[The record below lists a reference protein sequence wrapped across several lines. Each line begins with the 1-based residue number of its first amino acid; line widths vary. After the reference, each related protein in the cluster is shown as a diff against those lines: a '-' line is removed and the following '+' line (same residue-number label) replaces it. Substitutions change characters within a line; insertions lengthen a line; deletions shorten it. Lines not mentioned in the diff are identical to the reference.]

1 MLEKVIVRNFKKFGS
16 AEFDLSNR
24 VVIVGPNNS
33 GKTTL
38 LQAIAAWSELAFQW
52 RNQYPDLAREPD
64 GNYPSTDLNLLRFH
78 SIPLADFDH
87 LWRGKS
93 VEEPVSIHLHAKPP
107 NNWRIGFEVLY
118 SHPQIARVR
127 PACDVSENDLEACL
141 NEPLVPT
148 YIPPSSGL
156 DREEDHSKN
165 TELISQRLA
174 QAQGGRV
181 LRNLLLAVSQDDG
194 KWSSLQEEIRTCFG
208 YELLLPSAGAQVL
221 VQYRHHETSQSYELN
236 SAASGFLQVLM
247 VYAALLHKKAS
258 VVLVD
263 EPDAHLHTLL
273 QRKMYDSLTGIA
285 SKAKSQLIISTHSEQ
300 LIRNADAGD
309 LRVLTESLRSISR
322 SQARGTMGLEN
333 TDIVM
338 AQTEQKILY
347 VEGVTDVRILTG
359 WARVLNHR
367 ILPVLETGFVC
378 TTAEQR
384 WKPMSHFQ
392 SLRALVP
399 SLCAV
404 ELIDRD
410 SRTASE
416 EEFDAPEGMIRLMWR
431 RKEIENYL
439 IHPVA
444 IRRYTEEVA
453 GGKLADRVES
463 YMQENL
469 PRILYE
475 NPFEPAVPAD
485 PPGKRFLAD
494 ALGHAGPNV
503 SEHRYDELA
512 AGMRADE
519 IHPEVIEK
527 LDAIAGHFDF

>member
-1 MLEKVIVRNFKKFGS
+1 MIEKVIVRNFKKFGS
-16 AEFDLSNR
+16 VEFDLPNR

-38 LQAIAAWSELAFQW
+38 LQAVAAWSELAFQW
-52 RNQYPDLAREPD
+52 RNQYPDLVRESD
-64 GNYPSTDLNLLRFH
+64 GNYPSMDLNLLKFY
-78 SIPLADFDH
+78 SVPLADFEH

-93 VEEPVSIHLHAKPP
+93 VEEPVSIHLRAGPP
-107 NNWRIGFEVLY
+107 DNWRIGFEVLY
-118 SHPQIARVR
+118 FHSELARVR
-127 PACDVSENDLEACL
+127 PAYDVSENDLEACL
-141 NEPLVPT
+141 NEPLIST
-148 YIPPSSGL
+148 YIPPASGL
-156 DREEDHSKN
+156 NREEDHNKN
-165 TELISQRLA
+165 TELITQRLA
-174 QAQGGRV
+174 RAQGGSV
-181 LRNLLLAVSQDDG
+181 LRNLLLAISQDDE

-208 YELLLPSAGAQVL
+208 YQLLHPSAGAQVL
-221 VQYRHHETSQSYELN
+221 VQYRHRATGQSYELN

-247 VYAALLHKKAS
+247 VYAALLQKKAS

-273 QRKMYDSLTGIA
+273 QRKMYDSLARIA
-285 SKAKSQLIISTHSEQ
+285 SKAKSQLIISTHSDQ
-300 LIRNADAGD
+300 LIRNANAGD
-309 LRVLTESLRSISR
+309 LRVLTEDLRPIPPKE
-322 SQARGTMGLEN
+322 ALGTMSLEN

-347 VEGVTDVRILTG
+347 VEGLTDVRILTG
-359 WARVLNHR
+359 WARVLNHPV
-367 ILPVLETGFVC
+367 LPVLETGLVR

-384 WKPMSHFQ
+384 WKAMSHFQ

-410 SRTASE
+410 SRTARE
-416 EEFDAPEGMIRLMWR
+416 EELDAPEGMIRLMWC

-444 IRRYTEEVA
+444 IRRYIEEIA
-453 GGKLADRVES
+453 GGTLADRVES
-463 YMQENL
+463 YMKDNL

-485 PPGKRFLAD
+485 PPGKSFLAD
-494 ALGHAGPNV
+494 VLEQAELNA
-503 SEHRYDELA
+503 SEHCYDELA
-512 AGMRADE
+512 SGMRAEE
-519 IHPEVIEK
+519 IHSEVIEK
-527 LDAIAGHFDF
+527 LDTIADHFDF